1 MRRAPSPRSETG
13 FSLLEVMVAV
23 GILGL
28 SLTVIL
34 SAQGGLAASNKMA
47 SNMGLATTFGR
58 CKMTEL
64 EEKLLKLGYPLVDDL
79 LTDVPCCN
87 DREEEGFI
95 CDTRVEKV
103 VLPNPPQNTL
113 DGGAMSLSSLAS
125 ASPSAAGSGGI
136 GSALSQ
142 IAPGLGGNAAGG
154 PGLDFDGGLQGLGQN
169 LMAQVGGGAGGM
181 GAQGLL
187 TMVMGMVYPML
198 KPLYEASI
206 RRLTVTVKWK
216 EGPNAKELA
225 LVQYVTNPQ
234 QAGFQAGAIPSA
246 SAGGGI
252 PLNGAP
258 NTTPISMPTGSPF
271 TPRMQ

>member
-1 MRRAPSPRSETG
+1 MLSPRDEGG
-13 FSLLEVMVAV
+13 FSLLEVMVAI

-58 CKMTEL
+58 CKMTEM

-79 LTDVPCCN
+79 QTDVPCCN
-87 DREEEGFI
+87 DREEEGFL

-125 ASPSAAGSGGI
+125 ASPSSAGSGGI
-136 GSALSQ
+136 SSALSQ

-169 LMAQVGGGAGGM
+169 LMAQVGGGGGM

-187 TMVMGMVYPML
+187 QMVMGMVYPML

-216 EGPNAKELA
+216 EGPNKKELA
-225 LVQYVTNPQ
+225 LVQYVTSPQ

-252 PLNGAP
+252 PLNG
-258 NTTPISMPTGSPF
+258 NSTTTPISMPTGSPF
-271 TPRMQ
+271 VPRLQ